1 MQKKF
6 RGAVAL
12 TAALLVGVLGA
23 CAPTG
28 AGLLP
33 VSAGRPATT
42 PAPLQI
48 TTNLPE
54 GATDV
59 PVDTLVTVAASAGKL
74 AQVTVTAAGATP
86 SATPSAGAKQ
96 KGEEVSQSIS
106 GAMRSDGTWTATERL
121 EPGTVYTVTASGT
134 NASGQESTTTST
146 FTTAELT
153 LKQQIHVSMVNQSGS
168 TYGVAMPVVVQFD
181 LPVSDRAAFEKQL
194 SITTTPV
201 QQGSW
206 GWVSDREVQWR
217 SATYLQ
223 PGTKVSVKADLNGV
237 NAGDG
242 RYGQNSASADFAI
255 GRSRVTKVDLA
266 AKQLTQLVDGQQVL
280 SIPVSGG
287 RPDSQTR
294 SGTKVV
300 MEKLAQTRM
309 ASETVG
315 IANDSSDG
323 YDLQVKY
330 AIRMTTSGEFLHAA
344 PWNAANF
351 GRKNASHGCVG
362 MSTANAKALFNTVQV
377 GDPIVVTGTNRAL
390 DAGNGWTAWNE
401 SWEKWQ
407 TRSALS

>member
-1 MQKKF
+1 MPKKS

-12 TAALLVGVLGA
+12 TAAMLVGVLGA

-28 AGLLP
+28 SGLLP
-33 VSAGRPATT
+33 VSAGKQAAT
-42 PAPLQI
+42 PAPLNI
-48 TTNLPE
+48 TTNVPE
-54 GATDV
+54 ASTDV
-59 PVDTLVTVAASAGKL
+59 SVDTLITVSAVEGKL

-86 SATPSAGAKQ
+86 SATPGTGAEQ
-96 KGEEVSQSIS
+96 KGEEASTSVS
-106 GAMRSDGTWTATERL
+106 GALSLDGAWTATERL
-121 EPGTVYTVTASGT
+121 EPATVYTVAATGT
-134 NASGQESTTTST
+134 NPSGQESTATST
-146 FTTAELT
+146 FTTADLT
-153 LKQQIHVSMVNQSGS
+153 LKQQIHVSIVNQSGS
-168 TYGVAMPVVVQFD
+168 TYGVAIPVVVQFD
-181 LPVSDRAAFEKQL
+181 LPVNDRAAFEKQL
-194 SITTTPV
+194 SISTTPA

-242 RYGQNSASADFAI
+242 RYGQNSASADYTI

-407 TRSALS
+407 TRSALA

>member
-1 MQKKF
+1 MQKKS

-33 VSAGRPATT
+33 VSADRPATT

-59 PVDTLVTVAASAGKL
+59 PVDTLVTVAASVGKI
-74 AQVTVTAAGATP
+74 AQVTVTAAGAAP
-86 SATPSAGAKQ
+86 SVGPERS
-96 KGEEVSQSIS
+96 GEVGSGGIS
-106 GAMRSDGTWTATERL
+106 GAMGPDGTWAATERL

-134 NASGQESTTTST
+134 NPSGQESSATST

-242 RYGQNSASADFAI
+242 RYGQNSASADYTI

-294 SGTKVV
+294 TGTKVV

-407 TRSALS
+407 TRSALA

>member
-1 MQKKF
+1 MQKKS

-48 TTNLPE
+48 TTNVSE

-59 PVDTLVTVAASAGKL
+59 PVDTLVTVAASVGKI
-74 AQVTVTAAGATP
+74 AQVTVTAAGAAP
-86 SATPSAGAKQ
+86 SVGPERS
-96 KGEEVSQSIS
+96 GEVGSGGIS
-106 GAMRSDGTWTATERL
+106 GAMGPDGTWAATERL

-134 NASGQESTTTST
+134 NPSGQESSATST

-168 TYGVAMPVVVQFD
+168 TYGVAMPVVVHFD
-181 LPVSDRAAFEKQL
+181 LPVSDRAAFQKQL

-242 RYGQNSASADFAI
+242 RYGQNSASADYTI

-294 SGTKVV
+294 TGTKVV

-407 TRSALS
+407 TRSALA